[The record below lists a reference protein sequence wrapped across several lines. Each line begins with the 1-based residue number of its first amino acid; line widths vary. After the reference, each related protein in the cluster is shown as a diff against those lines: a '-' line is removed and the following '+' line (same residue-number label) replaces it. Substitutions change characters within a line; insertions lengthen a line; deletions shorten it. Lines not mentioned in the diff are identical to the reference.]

1 MVISGEAGTRYDWL
15 ACRYFSIMT
24 SLRIL
29 TSRDRSAL
37 DAFLDGHRASS
48 MFLRANLSS
57 SGLED
62 RPEPFHGLY
71 MGAFD
76 GGVLTDVAAH
86 YWNGNIILQA
96 PIQPVELALAVA
108 RESGRP
114 INGLLGPWPQVRA
127 VEPKLELDHAR
138 LGKVV
143 PEYLYSL
150 DLAALVVPESL
161 ASGRVVFRRARV
173 ADLSTLVTWR
183 REYDLHTLGFPA
195 HGIDDAV
202 NRDLLTRLIE
212 EGRLWVLEEAGCL
225 VSMTG
230 LSAALPDIV
239 QVGGVFTPV
248 ECRGRGNGRTVV
260 AGSLLE
266 ARAKGVVEAIL
277 FTEAENLPAQ
287 RAYEALG
294 FKRIGDYGMV
304 LLDPVA

>member
-76 GGVLTDVAAH
+76 GGMLTDVAAH

-108 RESGRP
+108 RESGRS
-114 INGLLGPWPQVRA
+114 INGLLGPWPQVRV
-127 VEPKLELDHAR
+127 VEPELDLDRAR

-143 PEYLYSL
+143 PEYLYGL
-150 DLAALVVPESL
+150 DLADLAVPESL
-161 ASGRVVFRRARV
+161 SSGRVVCRYAGDT
-173 ADLSTLVTWR
+173 DLATLVHWR
-183 REYDLHTLGFPA
+183 RDYDLFTMGFPD
-195 HGIDDAV
+195 HSIDDAT
-202 NRDLLTRLIE
+202 NRESLAAMIAARH
-212 EGRLWVLEEAGCL
+212 LWVLEEAGHV
-225 VSMTG
+225 VSMT
-230 LSAALPDIV
+230 SFNATLPDMV

-248 ECRGRGNGRTVV
+248 EWRGRGHGRAVV
-260 AGSLLE
+260 AGSLLD
-266 ARAKGVVEAIL
+266 ARADGVAEAIL
-277 FTEAENLPAQ
+277 FTEAENYPAQ

-294 FKRIGDYGMV
+294 FKRTGDYGMV
-304 LLDPVA
+304 MLDPVA

>member
-1 MVISGEAGTRYDWL
+1 
-15 ACRYFSIMT
+15 
-24 SLRIL
+24 
-29 TSRDRSAL
+29 
-37 DAFLDGHRASS
+37 
-48 MFLRANLSS
+48 MFLRANLSY

-71 MGAFD
+71 MGVFD
-76 GGVLTDVAAH
+76 GGALTDVAAH

-96 PIQPVELALAVA
+96 PTRPVELALVLA
-108 RESGRP
+108 RASGRP

-127 VEPKLELDHAR
+127 VEPQLDLDRER

-150 DLAALVVPESL
+150 DLAALAVPEPLS
-161 ASGRVVFRRARV
+161 SGRVDFRRARV
-173 ADLSTLVTWR
+173 ADLATLVPWR

-195 HGIDDAV
+195 HSIDDAV
-202 NRDLLTRLIE
+202 SRDLLTRMIE
-212 EGRLWVLEEAGCL
+212 AGRLWVLEEAGRL

-248 ECRGRGNGRTVV
+248 EHRGRGHGRTVV

-266 ARAKGVVEAIL
+266 ARAGGVVEAIL
-277 FTEAENLPAQ
+277 FTEAENHPAQ